1 MNDEMVCKGV
11 TLVYFCLFIYQCT
24 PTPTPTNQFIYIFCL
39 SNQGKG
45 ICITQFTSKKEQEL
59 FFVSSFIYR
68 RHILLETMKMSR
80 KLLTGIK
87 KKKKK
92 KSTFRGQETWSHYKL
107 ANIPERHY
115 LLMFTRFWHVFG
127 IFHILF
133 QCCSYCFYFLSNLFL
148 HHCLFI

>member
-1 MNDEMVCKGV
+1 MSISVS
-11 TLVYFCLFIYQCT
+11 
-24 PTPTPTNQFIYIFCL
+24 L
-39 SNQGKG
+39 SISAHLHLHLPIN
-45 ICITQFTSKKEQEL
+45 
-59 FFVSSFIYR
+59 SFISSVYPTKVKEYALHNSLAR
-68 RHILLETMKMSR
+68 KSR
-80 KLLTGIK
+80 NSFSYPVLFTEDTSCSKQWKCQGNCWQVL